1 MNLNS
6 KYGECSPNIIQPYSW
21 LDIMRNHEVIVWLK
35 WVNQNIC
42 QQMNADTYTTTDVKV
57 RIATGMLNKIKSL
70 TAMEG
75 IQIHKNLVDNLKQLR
90 IDIELE
96 QLPF

>member
-42 QQMNADTYTTTDVKV
+42 QQMVADTYTTTDVKV

>member
-21 LDIMRNHEVIVWLK
+21 LDIMRNHDIIVWLK

-42 QQMNADTYTTTDVKV
+42 QQMYADTYTTTDVKV

>member
-1 MNLNS
+1 M
-6 KYGECSPNIIQPYSW
+6 
-21 LDIMRNHEVIVWLK
+21 V
-35 WVNQNIC
+35 
-42 QQMNADTYTTTDVKV
+42 ADTYTTTDVKV

>member
-1 MNLNS
+1 MNLKS

-21 LDIMRNHEVIVWLK
+21 LDIMRNHELIVWLK

-42 QQMNADTYTTTDVKV
+42 QQITADTYTTTDVKV

-70 TAMEG
+70 TDMEG
-75 IQIHKNLVDNLKQLR
+75 IQVHKNLVDNLKQLR